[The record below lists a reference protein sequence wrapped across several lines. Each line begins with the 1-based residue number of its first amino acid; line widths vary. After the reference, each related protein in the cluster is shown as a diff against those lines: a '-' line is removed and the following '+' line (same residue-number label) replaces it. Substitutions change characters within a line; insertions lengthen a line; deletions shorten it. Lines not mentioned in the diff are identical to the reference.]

1 MHIVGCERSGTTLL
15 LEMMT
20 AGFAIGGRCEREQ
33 SLFLDPPPGE
43 GPWVSKKP
51 LDILRL
57 ETVFRRDPSLFA
69 LYLVRDPRSVVA
81 SRHAARPERYHSD
94 FSTWS
99 ACERAARRLDG
110 HPRFLRIRYERLVEA
125 PDAVQDEIA
134 KRLEFLHAKGL
145 FSRFQETAAP
155 SRGGLLALGGLRE
168 PDRSRIEAWRGDLP
182 RVKAEWLRH
191 PELPRALI
199 EAGYETDESWLALL
213 EGVAPAPWSGSSRL
227 RSGLRDLD
235 RWIRYRVKSWQ
246 YLARRSRRSR

>member
-1 MHIVGCERSGTTLL
+1 MV
-15 LEMMT
+15 T

-33 SLFLDPPPGE
+33 SLFLEPPEGE

-57 ETVFRRDPSLFA
+57 RTVFRRDPSLHV

-94 FSTWS
+94 FSTWA

-110 HPRFLRIRYERLVEA
+110 HSRFLRIRYERLVED

-134 KRLEFLHAKGL
+134 NRFPFLRTKGR
-145 FSRFQETAAP
+145 FSCFQETATP

-168 PDRSRIEAWRGDLP
+168 PDRTRIEAWRGDLP

-199 EAGYETDESWLALL
+199 EAGYETDERWLAPLD
-213 EGVAPAPWSGSSRL
+213 GVDPAPRGGPSQIRTA
-227 RSGLRDLD
+227 LRDLD
-235 RWIRYRVKSWQ
+235 RWVRYRVKSWR
-246 YLARRSRRSR
+246 YLARRWRRTR